1 MFITKPLTPL
11 EILAELLQK
20 RPVALGETKAFRPL
34 RHNKHLCRAFR
45 DKGRSI
51 LEVYKAYRADCQ
63 DIQGMGDQGIDVL
76 LRYQIEIDGFEKRQ
90 LVGLQLKSYAEF
102 AKYKSGKDPDFIGRI
117 KNQYAAA
124 TQSVRVDHFYLVL
137 CTDASVHEN
146 EIRTITSELK
156 GWDGLTI
163 ITPEQALSF
172 YEMSDID
179 IETSVIRSL
188 CANDPVLA
196 EAKRYFTDMSDFE
209 SYALIQLLCNVHAGV
224 KVMTSGDFSEL
235 HDKWNEIDGFG
246 SDDLGTV
253 IESFET
259 AGYLVYTGQDYEIVA
274 ENMPTILSAI
284 YFDIRT
290 RRDISSDFAADY
302 LWQLLG
308 LGE

>member
-1 MFITKPLTPL
+1 MFITKPLTPV
-11 EILAELLQK
+11 EVLAELLQK
-20 RPVALGETKAFRPL
+20 RPVAIGETKAFKSL

-45 DKGRSI
+45 DKVRSV
-51 LEVYKAYRADCQ
+51 LEVYRAYRADCQ
-63 DIQGMGDQGIDVL
+63 DIQGMSDQGIDVL
-76 LRYQIEIDGFEKRQ
+76 LRYQIDIDGLEKRQ

-102 AKYKSGKDPDFIGRI
+102 ANYKSGKDPDFIGRL

-137 CTDASVHEN
+137 CTDASVHES

-156 GWDGLTI
+156 GWDGLSI

-172 YEMSDID
+172 YEMSEVD
-179 IETSVIRSL
+179 IETSVIRSI
-188 CANDPVLA
+188 CGNDPVLV
-196 EAKRYFTDMSDFE
+196 EAKRFFRDMSDFE
-209 SYALIQLLCNVHAGV
+209 SYALIQLLCNVHAGE
-224 KVMTSGDFSEL
+224 KLITPGEFSEL

-253 IESFET
+253 IEDFET
-259 AGYLVYTGQDYEIVA
+259 SGYLEYTGQNYEIVA
-274 ENMPTILSAI
+274 EKMPTVLSAI

-290 RRDISSDFAADY
+290 RRDITSDMAADY

-308 LGE
+308 LDE

>member
-11 EILAELLQK
+11 EMLAELLQK
-20 RPVALGETKAFRPL
+20 RPVALGETKAFQSL

-45 DKGRSI
+45 NKGRSI

-63 DIQGMGDQGIDVL
+63 DIQGRGDQGVDVL
-76 LRYQIEIDGFEKRQ
+76 LRYQIEIDGVEKRQ

-102 AKYKSGKDPDFIGRI
+102 AKYKSGKDPDFISRI

-124 TQSVRVDHFYLVL
+124 TQSVRVDHLYLVL
-137 CTDASVHEN
+137 CTDAILHEDQ
-146 EIRTITSELK
+146 IRTITSELK

-172 YEMSDID
+172 YQMSETD

-188 CANDPVLA
+188 CGNDPVLV
-196 EAKRYFTDMSDFE
+196 EAKRFFRDMSDFE
-209 SYALIQLLCNVHAGV
+209 SYALIHILCNVHAGE
-224 KVMTSGDFSEL
+224 KVMTPSAFTDL
-235 HDKWNEIDGFG
+235 HDRWNEIDGFG

-253 IESFET
+253 IESFEN
-259 AGYLVYTGQDYEIVA
+259 AGYLVYTGQNYAIIA
-274 ENMPTILSAI
+274 EEMPTILSAI

-290 RRDISSDFAADY
+290 RRDIPSDVAADY